1 MRARRAW
8 YARHPARVRHLSR
21 PVISV
26 GNLSVGGT
34 GKTPL
39 VAALA
44 SRLVSMGERPAILS
58 RGYGRRR
65 SPRSPIVVSDGVRVR
80 ASVSDSGDEPMLLAG
95 LVPGAAVV
103 VGASRY
109 QSGLL
114 AEDTLGATFHVLDD
128 GYQHVQ
134 LARDVNV
141 LVTTPDEI
149 ASGRVLPFG
158 RLRESAAAAVH
169 ADVVAVVGSSAAAAA
184 IEARRLGVARSC
196 GATRVLG
203 PATLVAAQAGAAV
216 DPEQVRTERW
226 PAVAVAG
233 IAHPDG
239 FFEGLDTQGWMVA
252 YRLPFPD
259 HHWYTLR
266 DIARIGAAVRDAGAR
281 VVLTTAKDAVKLE
294 TLGPLPFP
302 LALVPL
308 RLEVDP
314 AASLDAWIEQA
325 RGPVPV
331 VPLEDRR

>member
-8 YARHPARVRHLSR
+8 YARHPAMVRHLSR
-21 PVISV
+21 PVISL

-44 SRLVSMGERPAILS
+44 SRLVSIGERPAILS

-65 SPRSPIVVSDGVRVR
+65 SPRDPVVVSDGVRVR
-80 ASVSDSGDEPMLLAG
+80 ASVADSGDEPMLLAG

-109 QSGLL
+109 ASGLL

-149 ASGRVLPFG
+149 GGGRVLPFG
-158 RLRESAAAAVH
+158 RLRECAAAAVH
-169 ADVVAVVGSSAAAAA
+169 ADVVVVVGSSAAAAA

-203 PATLVAAQAGAAV
+203 PAELVAARAGAV

-226 PAVAVAG
+226 PVVAVAG
-233 IAHPDG
+233 IAHPDR
-239 FFEGLDTQGWMVA
+239 FFQGLDTQGWKVA
-252 YRLPFPD
+252 YRVRFPD
-259 HHWYTLR
+259 HHWYTAR
-266 DIARIGAAVRDAGAR
+266 DVARIAAVAGDAGAR
-281 VVLTTAKDAVKLE
+281 LVLTTAKDAVKLE
-294 TLGPLPFP
+294 ALGPLPCP
-302 LALVPL
+302 LACVPL
-308 RLEVDP
+308 RLDVDP
-314 AASLDAWIEQA
+314 AASMDEWIAQA
-325 RGPVPV
+325 RGPVPG
-331 VPLEDRR
+331 VPVEGRR